1 MGVFASKKDKL
12 MSLEKAVGLI
22 RDGDIIA
29 LGGKLSAREPM
40 GIVREILRQG
50 KRNLHSIGGAHGMD
64 IDLMCAGGVL
74 GKVQH
79 SYIGFESDFGL
90 APNYRRACESG
101 SVQVKETD
109 CAAMTMQLRAAQF
122 GLPFIPT
129 PLVAGTDILKYNDD
143 VKQMACPY
151 TGQKVNLL
159 PAMRPNV
166 VILHA
171 HKADE
176 EGNIKI
182 LPPFFA
188 DALLAETAEKVIVSV
203 EEIIPRDE
211 MKKIGSTIPYY
222 LVAAIVELPL
232 GAHPTSCYPMYT
244 YDRAHMDLYVKL
256 AQRGG
261 DAFRSR
267 YLDKFV
273 YRSKSHA
280 DYLEAVGGEAKRR
293 ELSRWNE
300 NNECWMEL
308 LEKEAVAE

>member
-1 MGVFASKKDKL
+1 MGVFPSKTNKL
-12 MSLEKAVGLI
+12 MSLEQAVGLI

-40 GIVREILRQG
+40 GIVREIVRQG
-50 KRNLHSIGGAHGMD
+50 KRKLHSIGGAHGMD
-64 IDLMCAGGVL
+64 VDLLCAGGVL

-79 SYIGFESDFGL
+79 SYVGFEADFGL

-122 GLPFIPT
+122 GLPFMPT
-129 PLVAGTDILKYNDD
+129 PLVAGTDILKFNEEIQ
-143 VKQMACPY
+143 QMTCPF
-151 TGQKVNLL
+151 TGQKVNLV

-166 VILHA
+166 VVLHA

-188 DALLAETAEKVIVSV
+188 DAMLAETAEKVIVSV
-203 EEIIPRDE
+203 EEIISRDE
-211 MKKIGSTIPYY
+211 MKNIGSTIPYY
-222 LVAAIVELPL
+222 LVAAVVELPL
-232 GAHPTSCYPMYT
+232 GAHPTSCYPSYS
-244 YDRAHMDLYVKL
+244 YDRAHMDLYVKA

-261 DAFRSR
+261 DAFRSG
-267 YLDKFV
+267 YLDPFV
-273 YRSKSHA
+273 YRCKSHS
-280 DYLEAVGGEAKRR
+280 DYLAAIGGDRKRR
-293 ELSRWNE
+293 ALSRWSE
-300 NNECWMEL
+300 SRECWLEL
-308 LEKEAVAE
+308 LAKQDLPE

>member
-12 MSLEKAVGLI
+12 MSLEQAAGLI

-50 KRNLHSIGGAHGMD
+50 RRNLHSIGGAHGMD
-64 IDLMCAGGVL
+64 IDLLCAGGVL

-90 APNYRRACESG
+90 APNYRKACESG
-101 SVQVKETD
+101 TVQVKETD
-109 CAAMTMQLRAAQF
+109 CVAMTMQLRAAQF
-122 GLPFIPT
+122 GLPFMPT

-143 VKQMACPY
+143 VKQMTCPY
-151 TGQKVNLL
+151 TGRKVNLL

-171 HKADE
+171 HQADE
-176 EGNIKI
+176 EGNVKI

-188 DALLAETAEKVIVSV
+188 DALLAEAAEKVIVSV
-203 EEIIPRDE
+203 EEVIPRDD

-222 LVAAIVELPL
+222 LVAAIVELPM
-232 GAHPTSCYPMYT
+232 GAHPTSCYPLYA

-256 AQRGG
+256 ARQGG
-261 DAFRSR
+261 DAFRSQ
-267 YLDKFV
+267 YLDRFV
-273 YRSKSHA
+273 YRNKSHA
-280 DYLEAVGGEAKRR
+280 EYLDAIGGEEKRM
-293 ELSRWNE
+293 ELSRWNK
-300 NNECWMEL
+300 NSECWREL
-308 LEKEAVAE
+308 LQRGAVAG

>member
-1 MGVFASKKDKL
+1 MGVFASKKNKL
-12 MSLEKAVGLI
+12 MSIEKAVELI

-40 GIVREILRQG
+40 GIVREIVRQG
-50 KRNLHSIGGAHGMD
+50 KRNLHSVGGAHGMD

-101 SVQVKETD
+101 GVQVKETD
-109 CAAMTMQLRAAQF
+109 CAAMTMQLRASQF
-122 GLPFIPT
+122 GLPFMAT
-129 PLVAGTDILKYNDD
+129 PLVAGTDILKYNDE
-143 VKQMACPY
+143 VKQVSCPF

-182 LPPFFA
+182 SPPFFA
-188 DALLAETAEKVIVSV
+188 DMLLAEASEKVIVSV
-203 EEIIPRDE
+203 EEIISRDE

-222 LVAAIVELPL
+222 LVAAVVELPM
-232 GAHPTSCYPMYT
+232 GAHPTSCYPIYT
-244 YDRAHMDLYVKL
+244 YDRAHMDLYVKA

-261 DAFRSR
+261 VAFRSG
-267 YLDKFV
+267 YMDPFV
-273 YRSKSHA
+273 YQCKSHEG
-280 DYLEAVGGEAKRR
+280 YLAAIGGDRKRN
-293 ELSRWNE
+293 ELSRWSE
-300 NNECWMEL
+300 STECWLDL
-308 LEKEAVAE
+308 LRKEAVTE

>member
-1 MGVFASKKDKL
+1 
-12 MSLEKAVGLI
+12 
-22 RDGDIIA
+22 
-29 LGGKLSAREPM
+29 
-40 GIVREILRQG
+40 
-50 KRNLHSIGGAHGMD
+50 MD
-64 IDLMCAGGVL
+64 IDLLCAGGVL

-79 SYIGFESDFGL
+79 SYVGFESDFGL
-90 APNYRRACESG
+90 ALNYRRACESG

-109 CAAMTMQLRAAQF
+109 CVAMTMQLRAAQF
-122 GLPFIPT
+122 GLPFMPT
-129 PLVAGTDILKYNDD
+129 PLVAGTDILKYNDEIQ
-143 VKQMACPY
+143 QMACPY

-166 VILHA
+166 AILHA
-171 HKADE
+171 HQADE

-203 EEIIPRDE
+203 EEVIPRDE

-232 GAHPTSCYPMYT
+232 GAHPTSCYPIYT
-244 YDRAHMDLYVKL
+244 YDRAHIDLYVKL

-261 DAFRSR
+261 VAFRSR
-267 YLDKFV
+267 YMDKFV

-280 DYLEAVGGEAKRR
+280 EYLEAIGGEDKRR

-300 NNECWMEL
+300 SHQCWLEL

>member
-1 MGVFASKKDKL
+1 MGVFPSKTNKL
-12 MSLEKAVGLI
+12 MSLEQAVGLI

-40 GIVREILRQG
+40 GIVREIVRQG
-50 KRNLHSIGGAHGMD
+50 KRSLHSIGGAHGMD
-64 IDLMCAGGVL
+64 VDLLCAGGVL
-74 GKVQH
+74 GIVQH
-79 SYIGFESDFGL
+79 SYVGFEADFGL

-101 SVQVKETD
+101 SVKVKETD

-122 GLPFIPT
+122 GLPFMPT
-129 PLVAGTDILKYNDD
+129 PLVAGTDILKFNEEIT
-143 VKQMACPY
+143 QMTCPF
-151 TGQKVNLL
+151 TGQKVNLV

-188 DALLAETAEKVIVSV
+188 DAMLAETAEKVIVSV
-203 EEIIPRDE
+203 EEIISRDE

-222 LVAAIVELPL
+222 LVAALVELPL
-232 GAHPTSCYPMYT
+232 GAHPTSCYPSYT
-244 YDRAHMDLYVKL
+244 YDRAHMDMYVKA

-261 DAFRSR
+261 DAFRSE
-267 YLDKFV
+267 YMDPFV
-273 YRSKSHA
+273 YRCKSHA
-280 DYLEAVGGEAKRR
+280 DYLEAIGGDRKQND
-293 ELSRWNE
+293 LTRWSE
-300 NNECWMEL
+300 NKDCWLDL
-308 LEKEAVAE
+308 LTKEDIPE